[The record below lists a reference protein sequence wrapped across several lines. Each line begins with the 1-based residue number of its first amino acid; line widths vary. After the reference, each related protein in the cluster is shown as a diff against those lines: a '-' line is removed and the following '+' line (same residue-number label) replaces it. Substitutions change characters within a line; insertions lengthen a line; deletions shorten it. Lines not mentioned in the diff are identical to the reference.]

1 MNDIDIQMIKAFE
14 AVNKQIRICY
24 GGDGSLVR
32 EWRAAQRDKKIL
44 LPIRNY
50 ARCAEHEN
58 FLDDLLNNPDRFDS
72 AKREL
77 KMTLHAPVRCE
88 FDGYDELALSEILVT
103 DDDVTEAMRF
113 DVIVN
118 GEKYLSNVIATAFMA
133 STSFGATGY
142 WSSVTRT
149 IFREGYGLAFIA
161 PTVGVNNLV
170 LKSTD
175 RIEISFVRGC
185 VATVAAD
192 KLVSK
197 RTFKAG
203 ERLMLETSPEN
214 IPIIGLAQF
223 HCNACRAKRS
233 GTVLSNEYL
242 K

>member
-1 MNDIDIQMIKAFE
+1 MNDADMQKIQAFE
-14 AVNKQIRICY
+14 AANKQVKICY

-32 EWRAAQRDKKIL
+32 EWRAAERAKKIL
-44 LPIRNY
+44 LPVRNY
-50 ARCAEHEN
+50 ARCEEHES
-58 FLDDLLNNPDRFDS
+58 FLDDLLNNPDKFDS

-88 FDGYDELALSEILVT
+88 FDGYDELALSEILVA

-113 DVIVN
+113 DVFVN
-118 GEKYLSNVIATAFMA
+118 GEKYLGNVIATAFLV
-133 STSFGATGY
+133 SSPFGATGY

-149 IFREGYGLAFIA
+149 IFREGYGLAFLA
-161 PTVGVNNLV
+161 PTVGVSNLV

-175 RIEISFVRGC
+175 KIEISFVRGC
-185 VATVAAD
+185 AATVAAD
-192 KLVSK
+192 KLVCK
-197 RTFKAG
+197 HEFAAG
-203 ERLMLETSPEN
+203 DRIRLETSSEN
-214 IPIIGLAQF
+214 VPIIGLAQF